1 MPIQPPNAFAAG
13 VTVATTALLS
23 TCKDTAGV
31 PCLNVTSRC
40 QIQNYTPTK
49 EFEAGLTVTAPA
61 NNSTVPTNVG
71 NDGIP
76 SVFRW
81 NSVGKANCYELQM
94 SLENNFRSPTLDGTQ
109 VAFTGTTCGTGN
121 GVSTGSSYQVTSTIF
136 ALVTG
141 QQYWWRVRV
150 RATDSSNNNA
160 LKTFGQ
166 WSAVNNF
173 TVSTTSPTVNVP
185 QPSLPLDNSSLPNL
199 GTQLS
204 WNNPPGV
211 TQIQVQVTPLNGDG
225 PAINLILGSAATV
238 YDVPAPVFGTGP
250 YVMLPGATYTWR
262 IRTTSAVTSVSE
274 NDPSWGPWS
283 APRAFTTAKANAGTI
298 QLVDPINGKVAG
310 KTTPTL
316 TWKDANPAMFYYE
329 VQLSSDQNFGE
340 QGAKAPVFTNLIHG
354 GQATPPNS
362 WTVPDANALA
372 KGTYFWRIRQRTQAT
387 SAGQSETGI
396 SWTPAQS
403 FVVQ

>member
-1 MPIQPPNAFAAG
+1 MGDIVIKATARKVRRLYHDRILAGFAGGTLQSQAG
-13 VTVATTALLS
+13 
-23 TCKDTAGV
+23 
-31 PCLNVTSRC
+31 
-40 QIQNYTPTK
+40 
-49 EFEAGLTVTAPA
+49 
-61 NNSTVPTNVG
+61 
-71 NDGIP
+71 
-76 SVFRW
+76 
-81 NSVGKANCYELQM
+81 
-94 SLENNFRSPTLDGTQ
+94 
-109 VAFTGTTCGTGN
+109 
-121 GVSTGSSYQVTSTIF
+121 GSDEWRYQVGIF
-136 ALVTG
+136 GNAG
-141 QQYWWRVRV
+141 QTV
-150 RATDSSNNNA
+150 SP
-160 LKTFGQ
+160 
-166 WSAVNNF
+166 WSAVSNF
-173 TVSTTSPTVNVP
+173 TVSTTSPTVNVA
-185 QPSLPLDNSSLPNL
+185 QPSLPLNNSQLPGQ

-225 PAINLILGSAATV
+225 PAINLILGSAATS

-283 APRAFTTAKANAGTI
+283 EPRSFTTAKANAGTI

-316 TWKDANPAMFYYE
+316 TWKDANSAMFYYE

-387 SAGQSETGI
+387 PAGQSETGI
-396 SWTPAQS
+396 AWTPAQS